1 MLKYNCMK
9 LKINLLITFSTLI
22 LVVLAAVQY
31 YLVKTA
37 YDYKVEEFRTEI
49 QNKIAKVTN
58 DDSDIDSSIFYK
70 KNLLYKEMVAQY
82 IKDNRKGFK
91 IEDTVQQ
98 GEFRDV
104 LSGRLQQEL
113 KHEFPELKL
122 DFAIVLNKFVMY
134 DGAVPDTLFA
144 QEPRIEN
151 AIMGS
156 LTSLDDAFM
165 VRNYVGTVAGSSNGL
180 SKDHSLL
187 TEDTLYI
194 YIHDWQ
200 QVIYSRMRLIFLFS
214 AFVMVTLITLFVI
227 AIRALIKQKKVSDIK
242 TDFINN
248 ITHELKTPL
257 TTLSVSTK
265 ILQRKETK
273 DNPELL
279 DNIVDTISRQNIRLQ
294 NLIDQVLVNSLGYEE
309 IELSKEKVDIHS
321 LLQTVCIDF
330 TIAHPHIEFR
340 TNFSNANTEL
350 VLDTFYLTTAI
361 TNVLENAVKYGCKS
375 ITLKTVLLNNN
386 FTISIEDDGIGI
398 AKDKQSLLFDKFYRV
413 AQGNIHTTK
422 GLGLGLYYTNQIIK
436 AHQGSVNVM
445 SQLGKGAMFSI
456 NIPAV

>member
-1 MLKYNCMK
+1 MK
-9 LKINLLITFSTLI
+9 LKINLLIIFSTII
-22 LVVLAAVQY
+22 LVVLAAMQY

-58 DDSDIDSSIFYK
+58 EDNDIDSSIFYK

-82 IKDNRKGFK
+82 IKDSRKGFK

-122 DFAIVLNKFVMY
+122 DFAVVLNKFVMY
-134 DGAVPDTLFA
+134 DGSVPDTLFA

-180 SKDHSLL
+180 GNDHSLL

-200 QVIYSRMRLIFLFS
+200 QVIYSRMLLIFLFS
-214 AFVMVTLITLFVI
+214 AFVMITLITLFVI

-265 ILQRKETK
+265 ILQRKETIN
-273 DNPELL
+273 DPELFN
-279 DNIVDTISRQNIRLQ
+279 NIVDTISRQNIRLQ
-294 NLIDQVLVNSLGYEE
+294 NLIDQVLVNSLGYDE
-309 IELSKEKVDIHS
+309 IELSKENIEITA
-321 LLQTVCIDF
+321 LLQTVCNDFTMAHPNIDF
-330 TIAHPHIEFR
+330 KTDFNKTAIK
-340 TNFSNANTEL
+340 L

-375 ITLKTVLLNNN
+375 ITLKTVLQYGF
-386 FTISIEDDGIGI
+386 FTISIQDDGIGI
-398 AKDKQSLLFDKFYRV
+398 AKDKQLLLFDKFYRV
-413 AQGNIHTTK
+413 AQGNIHNAK
-422 GLGLGLYYTNQIIK
+422 GLGLGLYYTNQIVK
-436 AHQGSVNVM
+436 AHQGYINVI
-445 SQLGKGAMFSI
+445 SQLGKGAMFNI
-456 NIPAV
+456 TIPAV

>member
-1 MLKYNCMK
+1 MK

-22 LVVLAAVQY
+22 LVVLAAMQY

-37 YDYKVEEFRTEI
+37 YDYKVEEFRAEL
-49 QNKIAKVTN
+49 QDKIAKVTN
-58 DDSDIDSSIFYK
+58 DDSDIDSAIFYK

-82 IKDNRKGFK
+82 IKDSRKGFK
-91 IEDTVQQ
+91 IKDSIYD
-98 GEFRDV
+98 GKFRDV
-104 LSGRLQQEL
+104 LTGRLQQEL
-113 KHEFPELKL
+113 KHEFPNLKL
-122 DFAIVLNKFVMY
+122 DFAIVLNKLVLY
-134 DGAVPDTLFA
+134 NDVVPDTLFA
-144 QEPRIEN
+144 QKPHIKN
-151 AIMGS
+151 AVMGS
-156 LTSLDDAFM
+156 LTSLNDAFM
-165 VRNYVGTVAGSSNGL
+165 VRNYVGNISAANNSYNVQ
-180 SKDHSLL
+180 

-194 YIHDWQ
+194 YIQDWQ
-200 QVIYSRMRLIFLFS
+200 RVIYSRMFLIFMFS
-214 AFVMVTLITLFVI
+214 AFIMITLVTLFVV

-273 DNPELL
+273 SDPELL
-279 DNIVDTISRQNIRLQ
+279 DTIVDTISRQNIRLQ

-309 IELSKEKVDIHS
+309 IELSKEKIDIHN
-321 LLQTVCIDF
+321 LLQTVCNDF
-330 TIAHPHIEFR
+330 KVAYPHIDLKTDFN
-340 TNFSNANTEL
+340 NFNTEL

-361 TNVLENAVKYGCKS
+361 TNVLENAVKYGCDC
-375 ITLKTVLLNNN
+375 IILKTVLHQNH
-386 FTISIEDDGIGI
+386 FTISIEDNGIGI
-398 AKDKQSLLFDKFYRV
+398 VKDKQSLLFDKFYRV
-413 AQGNIHTTK
+413 ANGNVHNTK

-436 AHQGSVNVM
+436 AHQGSVNVI

>member
-1 MLKYNCMK
+1 MLKFNRMK
-9 LKINLLITFSTLI
+9 LKINLLIIFSTLI
-22 LVVLAAVQY
+22 LVILAAMQY

-58 DDSDIDSSIFYK
+58 EDNDIDSSIFYK

-82 IKDNRKGFK
+82 IKDSRKGFK

-104 LSGRLQQEL
+104 LSHRLQQEL
-113 KHEFPELKL
+113 KHEFPDLKL

-134 DGAVPDTLFA
+134 DGSVPDTLFA

-156 LTSLDDAFM
+156 LTSLNDAFM
-165 VRNYVGTVAGSSNGL
+165 VRNYVGTVAGSSNGFGN
-180 SKDHSLL
+180 DRSLL

-265 ILQRKETK
+265 ILQREDTK
-273 DNPELL
+273 NDPELF
-279 DNIVDTISRQNIRLQ
+279 DSVVDTISRQNIRLQ

-309 IELSKEKVDIHS
+309 IELTKEKADIHK
-321 LLQTVCIDF
+321 LLQTVCNDF
-330 TIAHPHIEFR
+330 AIAHPNIDFKS
-340 TNFSNANTEL
+340 NFSNSNTEL

-413 AQGNIHTTK
+413 AEGNVHTTK

-436 AHQGSVNVM
+436 AHQGSINVM
-445 SQLGKGAMFSI
+445 SQLGKGALFSI

>member
-1 MLKYNCMK
+1 MK
-9 LKINLLITFSTLI
+9 LKINLLIIFSTLI
-22 LVVLAAVQY
+22 LVILAAMQY

-134 DGAVPDTLFA
+134 DGSVPDTLFA

-165 VRNYVGTVAGSSNGL
+165 VRNYVGTVAGNSNGL

-214 AFVMVTLITLFVI
+214 AFVMVTIITLFVI

-279 DNIVDTISRQNIRLQ
+279 DNIVDAISRQNIRLQ

-309 IELSKEKVDIHS
+309 IELSKEKADIHN

-375 ITLKTVLLNNN
+375 ITLKTVLVNSN

-436 AHQGSVNVM
+436 AHQGSINVM
-445 SQLGKGAMFSI
+445 SQLGKGALFCI

>member
-1 MLKYNCMK
+1 MK
-9 LKINLLITFSTLI
+9 LKINLLIIFSTLI
-22 LVVLAAVQY
+22 LVVLAAMQY

-37 YDYKVEEFRTEI
+37 YDYKVEEFRAEI

-58 DDSDIDSSIFYK
+58 EDNDIDSSIFYK

-309 IELSKEKVDIHS
+309 IELTKEKADIHN
-321 LLQTVCIDF
+321 LLQTVCNDF
-330 TIAHPHIEFR
+330 TIAHSNIDFK
-340 TNFSNANTEL
+340 TNFSNSNTEL

-413 AQGNIHTTK
+413 AEGNVHTTK
-422 GLGLGLYYTNQIIK
+422 GLGLGLYYSNQIIK
-436 AHQGSVNVM
+436 AHQGSINVM

>member
-1 MLKYNCMK
+1 MLNSNCMK
-9 LKINLLITFSTLI
+9 LKINLLITFSTII
-22 LVVLAAVQY
+22 LVVLAAMQY

-49 QNKIAKVTN
+49 QNKIAKVTTEN
-58 DDSDIDSSIFYK
+58 NDIDSSIFYK

-91 IEDTVQQ
+91 IKDTLQQ

-134 DGAVPDTLFA
+134 DGSVPDTLFA

-156 LTSLDDAFM
+156 LTSLNDAFM
-165 VRNYVGTVAGSSNGL
+165 VRSYVGTVAGNSNSFGNG
-180 SKDHSLL
+180 HSLL

-214 AFVMVTLITLFVI
+214 AFVMITLITLFVV

-294 NLIDQVLVNSLGYEE
+294 NLIDQVLINSLGYEE
-309 IELSKEKVDIHS
+309 IELNKEKIDIHN
-321 LLQTVCIDF
+321 LLQTVGNDFKIANPDIDF
-330 TIAHPHIEFR
+330 KTDLNN
-340 TNFSNANTEL
+340 TNTEL

-361 TNVLENAVKYGCKS
+361 NNVLQNAVKYGCKS
-375 ITLKTVLLNNN
+375 ITLKTVLRDGH
-386 FTISIEDDGIGI
+386 FTISIQDDGIGI
-398 AKDKQSLLFDKFYRV
+398 AKDKQLLLFDKFYRV
-413 AQGNIHTTK
+413 AEGNVHTTK

-436 AHQGSVNVM
+436 AHQGSINVM
-445 SQLGKGAMFSI
+445 SQLGKGALFSI
-456 NIPAV
+456 HIPAV

>member
-1 MLKYNCMK
+1 MK
-9 LKINLLITFSTLI
+9 IKINLLIIFSTLI
-22 LVVLAAVQY
+22 LVVLAAMQY

-37 YDYKVEEFRTEI
+37 YDYKVEEFRAEI

-58 DDSDIDSSIFYK
+58 DDNDIDSSIFYK

-180 SKDHSLL
+180 CKDHSLL

-340 TNFSNANTEL
+340 TTFSNANTEL

-361 TNVLENAVKYGCKS
+361 TNVLENAVKYGCRS

-386 FTISIEDDGIGI
+386 FTISIVDDGIGI

-436 AHQGSVNVM
+436 AHKGSVNVM

>member
-1 MLKYNCMK
+1 MK
-9 LKINLLITFSTLI
+9 LKINLLIIFSSIILI
-22 LVVLAAVQY
+22 VLAAMQY

-37 YDYKVEEFRTEI
+37 YDYKVEEFRTEL
-49 QNKIAKVTN
+49 QAKISKVAN
-58 DDSDIDSSIFYK
+58 DDSNIDSSIFYK
-70 KNLLYKEMVAQY
+70 KNLLYKEMVARY

-91 IEDTVQQ
+91 IADTAQQ
-98 GEFRDV
+98 PEFRDA

-134 DGAVPDTLFA
+134 DGSVPDTLFA

-165 VRNYVGTVAGSSNGL
+165 VRNYVGTVAGNSNG
-180 SKDHSLL
+180 SDNAHSLL

-200 QVIYSRMRLIFLFS
+200 QVIYSRMKFIFLFS
-214 AFVMVTLITLFVI
+214 AFVMITLVTLFVV
-227 AIRALIKQKKVSDIK
+227 AIRALIKQKKLSDIK

-257 TTLSVSTK
+257 TTLSVSTR

-273 DNPELL
+273 DNVELF
-279 DNIVDTISRQNIRLQ
+279 DTIVDTISRQNIRLQ

-309 IELSKEKVDIHS
+309 IELSKEKVDIHK
-321 LLQTVCIDF
+321 LLQTVCNDF
-330 TIAHPHIEFR
+330 KIAHPHISFK
-340 TNFSNANTEL
+340 TDYSNASNEL

-375 ITLKTVLLNNN
+375 ITLKTVLQDAL
-386 FTISIEDDGIGI
+386 FTISIQDDGIGI
-398 AKDKQSLLFDKFYRV
+398 AKEKQSLLFDKFYRV
-413 AQGNIHTTK
+413 AEGNVHTAK
-422 GLGLGLYYTNQIIK
+422 GLGLGLYYTNQIVK

-445 SQLGKGAMFSI
+445 SQLGKGALFRI

>member
-9 LKINLLITFSTLI
+9 LKINLLIIFSTII
-22 LVVLAAVQY
+22 LVVLAAMQY

-37 YDYKVEEFRTEI
+37 YDYNVEEFRTEI

-58 DDSDIDSSIFYK
+58 EDNDIDSSIFYK

-82 IKDNRKGFK
+82 IKDSRKGFK

-122 DFAIVLNKFVMY
+122 DFAVVLNKFVMY
-134 DGAVPDTLFA
+134 DGSVPDTLFA

-180 SKDHSLL
+180 GNDHSLL

-200 QVIYSRMRLIFLFS
+200 QVIYSRMLLIFLFS
-214 AFVMVTLITLFVI
+214 AFVMITLITLFVI

-265 ILQRKETK
+265 ILQRKETIN
-273 DNPELL
+273 DPELFN
-279 DNIVDTISRQNIRLQ
+279 NIVDTISRQNIRLQ

-309 IELSKEKVDIHS
+309 IELSKENIEITA
-321 LLQTVCIDF
+321 LLQTVCNDFTMAHPNIDF
-330 TIAHPHIEFR
+330 KTDFNKTA
-340 TNFSNANTEL
+340 TKL

-375 ITLKTVLLNNN
+375 ITLKTVLQDGF
-386 FTISIEDDGIGI
+386 FTISIQDDGIGI
-398 AKDKQSLLFDKFYRV
+398 AKDKQLLLFDKFYRV
-413 AQGNIHTTK
+413 AQGNIHNAK

-436 AHQGSVNVM
+436 AHQGSINVI
-445 SQLGKGAMFSI
+445 SQLGKGAMFNI
-456 NIPAV
+456 TIPAV

>member
-1 MLKYNCMK
+1 MK
-9 LKINLLITFSTLI
+9 LKINLLIIFSTFI
-22 LVVLAAVQY
+22 LVVLAAMQY

-37 YDYKVEEFRTEI
+37 YDYKVEEFRAEI

-58 DDSDIDSSIFYK
+58 DENDIDSSIFYK

-134 DGAVPDTLFA
+134 DGSVPDTLFA

-156 LTSLDDAFM
+156 LTSLNDAFM
-165 VRNYVGTVAGSSNGL
+165 VRNYVGTVAGNANGFGN
-180 SKDHSLL
+180 DHSLL

-194 YIHDWQ
+194 YIHNWQ

-265 ILQRKETK
+265 ILQRKETVN
-273 DNPELL
+273 DPELFN
-279 DNIVDTISRQNIRLQ
+279 NIVDTISRQNIRLQ

-309 IELSKEKVDIHS
+309 IELSKENIEITA
-321 LLQTVCIDF
+321 LLQTVCNDFTMAHPKIDF
-330 TIAHPHIEFR
+330 KTDFNKTA
-340 TNFSNANTEL
+340 TQL

-375 ITLKTVLLNNN
+375 ITLKTVLQDGF
-386 FTISIEDDGIGI
+386 FTISIKDDGIGI
-398 AKDKQSLLFDKFYRV
+398 AKDKQLLLFNKFYRV
-413 AQGNIHTTK
+413 AQGNVHNAK

-436 AHQGSVNVM
+436 AHQGSVNVI
-445 SQLGKGAMFSI
+445 SQLGKGAMFNI
-456 NIPAV
+456 TIPAV

>member
-1 MLKYNCMK
+1 MK
-9 LKINLLITFSTLI
+9 LKINLLIIFSTLI
-22 LVVLAAVQY
+22 LVVLAAMQY

-37 YDYKVEEFRTEI
+37 YDYKVEEFRAEI

-58 DDSDIDSSIFYK
+58 DDNDIDSSIFYK

-98 GEFRDV
+98 GEFRDA
-104 LSGRLQQEL
+104 LSARLQQEL

-180 SKDHSLL
+180 CKDHSLL

-340 TNFSNANTEL
+340 TTFSNANTEL

-361 TNVLENAVKYGCKS
+361 TNVLENAVKYGCRS

-386 FTISIEDDGIGI
+386 FTISIVDDGIGI

-436 AHQGSVNVM
+436 AHKGSVNVM